1 MLIEYLTIGIIVFT
15 ISVVGLILNRKN
27 LIIMLMSIELMLLA
41 ISINLVVYS
50 VFFEDLFGEIFTL
63 FILTVAAGES
73 AIGLGI
79 LVAYYRVRG
88 TIAIMFINLM
98 KG

>member
-1 MLIEYLTIGIIVFT
+1 
-15 ISVVGLILNRKN
+15 
-27 LIIMLMSIELMLLA
+27 MLMSIELMLLA
-41 ISINLVVYS
+41 ISINLVVFS

-63 FILTVAAGES
+63 LVLTVAAGES

>member
-1 MLIEYLTIGIIVFT
+1 MIVEYLTIGILIFT
-15 ISVVGLILNRKN
+15 ISVVGIILNRKN
-27 LIIMLMSIELMLLA
+27 LIIMLMSIELMLLS
-41 ISINLVVYS
+41 ISLNLVVFS
-50 VFFEDLFGEIFTL
+50 VFFDDLFGQVFSLIV
-63 FILTVAAGES
+63 LTVAAGES

-79 LVAYYRVRG
+79 LVAYYRIRG